1 MRTAVLAV
9 SFGTTHLDALRAD
22 IVPVEE
28 ALADAFPGCPV
39 YRAFTSGVVRRRLR
53 ERQNMHVDSVEEAL
67 ARIRSD
73 GMGRVVVQ
81 PTLLLPGEEYDG
93 LCAALTAADGLEVR
107 AGRPLLYGEDDLDGV
122 IAALRQAYP
131 VGEDTA
137 LLLMGHG
144 TAMRPTPSMRP
155 WPGACGA
162 AGGGGAPVHGGGRP
176 HL

>member
-28 ALADAFPGCPV
+28 ALADAFPRLPGLPGL
-39 YRAFTSGVVRRRLR
+39 YQRRRAPPACR

-81 PTLLLPGEEYDG
+81 PTLLIPGEEYDG
-93 LCAALTAADGLEVR
+93 LCAA
-107 AGRPLLYGEDDLDGV
+107 
-122 IAALRQAYP
+122 
-131 VGEDTA
+131 
-137 LLLMGHG
+137 
-144 TAMRPTPSMRP
+144 
-155 WPGACGA
+155 
-162 AGGGGAPVHGGGRP
+162 
-176 HL
+176 

>member
-73 GMGRVVVQ
+73 GMGRWSSS
-81 PTLLLPGEEYDG
+81 PPCSSPAKSTTA
-93 LCAALTAADGLEVR
+93 CA
-107 AGRPLLYGEDDLDGV
+107 RP
-122 IAALRQAYP
+122 
-131 VGEDTA
+131 
-137 LLLMGHG
+137 
-144 TAMRPTPSMRP
+144 
-155 WPGACGA
+155 
-162 AGGGGAPVHGGGRP
+162 
-176 HL
+176 